1 MADTALE
8 RPDSG
13 DSAYDADRAAPPPPA
28 PPGNLISYPFTTVA
42 KRTPHDP
49 TLPHALWWQAG
60 VYGSLPAVLLWIVA
74 RLPAEILNMLFGN
87 ASTAAAL
94 FNHAGDTVF
103 VTGWLASAVWLWF
116 TRRRPHGREAAQTG
130 RAGTADAA
138 SAAHK
143 PHPPG

>member
-1 MADTALE
+1 MMQTGRQLLYKY
-8 RPDSG
+8 RPATPG
-13 DSAYDADRAAPPPPA
+13 QPVRAPR
-28 PPGNLISYPFTTVA
+28 NRVFYPFTTVA

-60 VYGSLPAVLLWIVA
+60 VYGSVPAVLLWIVA

-87 ASTAAAL
+87 AATAAAL

-116 TRRRPHGREAAQTG
+116 TRRRPHGRPRTQPDHSGAA
-130 RAGTADAA
+130 D
-138 SAAHK
+138 AAHK